1 MNARIE
7 KVRSSFIDW
16 SKDGHYIDNNGL
28 AMVLSAC
35 IFIVSLIM
43 DICKS
48 KILAFKGF
56 EILNNEGF
64 TFFGWQ

>member
-1 MNARIE
+1 MVIRLT
-7 KVRSSFIDW
+7 
-16 SKDGHYIDNNGL
+16 GL
-28 AMVLSAC
+28 AMAFGAC

-56 EILNNEGF
+56 EISNNEGF
-64 TFFGWQ
+64 TFYDWQ